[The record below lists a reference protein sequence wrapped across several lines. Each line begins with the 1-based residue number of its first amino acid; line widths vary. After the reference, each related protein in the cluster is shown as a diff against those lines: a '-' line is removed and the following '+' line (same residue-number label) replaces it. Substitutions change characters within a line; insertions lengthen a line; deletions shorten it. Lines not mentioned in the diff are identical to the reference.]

1 MYPVELPFRG
11 QPSRL
16 DSYKY
21 YDFLRSD
28 HKSFWESSHALSA
41 IFLSDTANFR
51 ERMTSCYHEDC
62 DRLSRVTPQMLQ
74 FLQKTIDVILSVT
87 NDVTEQSCPQRIPK
101 FLQSADVS
109 GRRLPEP
116 DRFAIHFLLVK

>member
-1 MYPVELPFRG
+1 MHSVTLPFRG
-11 QPSRL
+11 QPSKP

-21 YDFLRSD
+21 KDFLRSD
-28 HKSFWESSHALSA
+28 HKPFWESNHTLSA

-51 ERMTSCYHEDC
+51 ERMTSCYHMDC

-74 FLQKTIDVILSVT
+74 FLQKTIDVIVSVT

-116 DRFAIHFLLVK
+116 DRFAIHFLPVK